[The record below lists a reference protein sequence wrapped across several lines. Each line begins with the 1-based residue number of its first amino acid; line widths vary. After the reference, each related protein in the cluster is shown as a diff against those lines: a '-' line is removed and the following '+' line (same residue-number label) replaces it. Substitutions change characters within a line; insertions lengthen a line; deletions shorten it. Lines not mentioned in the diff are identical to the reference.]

1 MDKTEPKDI
10 LIYPP
15 YVTEAAVR
23 RRFFLDI
30 LEMCGGNRTETA
42 KWLGISLRNVR
53 DRINRYRK
61 EGYIVPPPIPGRNR
75 WL

>member
-10 LIYPP
+10 YIHPK
-15 YVTEAAVR
+15 YVTENEVR

-42 KWLGISLRNVR
+42 KWLGISLRHVR
-53 DRINRYRK
+53 VRINLYRA
-61 EGYIVPPPIPGRNR
+61 EGYIIAPAVPGRDIR
-75 WL
+75 D